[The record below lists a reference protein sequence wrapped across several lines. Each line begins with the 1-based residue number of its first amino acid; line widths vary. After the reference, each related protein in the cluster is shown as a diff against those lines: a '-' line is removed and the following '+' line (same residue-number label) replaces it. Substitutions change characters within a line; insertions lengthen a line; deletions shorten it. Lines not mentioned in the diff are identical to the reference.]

1 MVVLRC
7 YGQGVEED
15 EEHHQPVKP
24 LSFHIHQTLHPEETV
39 PATGQTAKKTNN
51 PDYSGTYQRIF
62 CVDLF
67 LRSGLT
73 SSRRCGSCL
82 PCHIGCR
89 CRSLHSLKAGVLKGE
104 RQHKL
109 SIVSAQTG
117 CCGGLIVP
125 TFPFSVGIQ
134 DLGMSDPLHV
144 AVQVF
149 IQLLTL
155 PQLLELSS

>member
-1 MVVLRC
+1 MVVLCC

-15 EEHHQPVKP
+15 EEHHQPIKR

-39 PATGQTAKKTNN
+39 PATGQTAKMTNN
-51 PDYSGTYQRIF
+51 PDYNAHYQRISYI
-62 CVDLF
+62 DIF
-67 LRSGLT
+67 LRSRLT

-104 RQHKL
+104 RQQEL
-109 SIVSAQTG
+109 NILSAQTG
-117 CCGGLIVP
+117 CCGGFILL
-125 TFPFSVGIQ
+125 TFPLSVGIQ